1 MKYEFIGNSYKKRV
15 IDVNRIYDE
24 HSKEGLTNREIFRK
38 FIYPIY
44 RISEKTFLQLSQRK
58 CKIPKYGEGFQVKK
72 RPELIKEIDIS
83 APVFL

>member
-38 FIYPIY
+38 FIY
-44 RISEKTFLQLSQRK
+44 RISEKTFYNCLNA
-58 CKIPKYGEGFQVKK
+58 
-72 RPELIKEIDIS
+72 S
-83 APVFL
+83 ARFPNTEKDSK

>member
-24 HSKEGLTNREIFRK
+24 HSKEGLTNREIFRE

-44 RISEKTFLQLSQRK
+44 RISEKTFYNWLNA
-58 CKIPKYGEGFQVKK
+58 
-72 RPELIKEIDIS
+72 S
-83 APVFL
+83 ARFPDTEQDSK

>member
-1 MKYEFIGNSYKKRV
+1 MKYEFIGSSYKKRV

-44 RISEKTFLQLSQRK
+44 RISEKTFYNCLNASTRFPDTEK
-58 CKIPKYGEGFQVKK
+58 DSK
-72 RPELIKEIDIS
+72 
-83 APVFL
+83 